1 MFDQFRRFDT
11 NDDYNLD
18 TQEVKATYTAVHAYT
33 VEFDTAV

>member
-18 TQEVKATYTAVHAYT
+18 TQEVKETHTVHLNTAEFNTAV
-33 VEFDTAV
+33 

>member
-18 TQEVKATYTAVHAYT
+18 TQEVKAKNTVHLNTAV
-33 VEFDTAV
+33 